1 MIKTCIKCGQKKEVL
16 GPNRSYVE
24 HLNLIC
30 SACLPIHKDDEYPYL
45 KETERQTIKERILD
59 DILIPSMKR
68 YSDKMDVLFYAER
81 KEAKNE

>member
-45 KETERQTIKERILD
+45 KEAQ
-59 DILIPSMKR
+59 
-68 YSDKMDVLFYAER
+68 
-81 KEAKNE
+81 NELA